1 MTDLVSNLS
10 TFVAMANANRVLMD
24 GTMKPVRQIIED
36 NDVVLAVWQD
46 FDQPLGIGT
55 QIIKGAAILRNIS
68 ADGVTTAC
76 RANAIPCDSYEQ
88 AAVLLEVLGE
98 PDTLN

>member
-1 MTDLVSNLS
+1 MTELVTTLS
-10 TFVAMANANRVLMD
+10 TFVAMANANKTLMD
-24 GTMKPVRQIIED
+24 GTTKPVRQIIED

-46 FDQPLGIGT
+46 FAQPFGIGT
-55 QIIKGAAILRNIS
+55 LTIKGAAVLRNIS
-68 ADGVTTAC
+68 ADGVTSFC

-88 AAVLLEVLGE
+88 AVALLEVLGE